1 MAAIPFM
8 WPFPSWQFRAN
19 LFRVLWFVGRATSQQ
34 ETAKQSLGWSLGLR
48 RQIETGWS
56 VRRCVSRGNH
66 FAPLVH
72 THSFMHHEQRSSVAD
87 VTPVSRIRLT
97 LRLLLLQLSGI
108 AVCPMHTCGHEHMGQ
123 AFVIRVRWLC
133 RQYVT
138 TTPQESSL

>member
-56 VRRCVSRGNH
+56 VRRCVSRDNH

-72 THSFMHHEQRSSVAD
+72 THSSCTISNVLGSLRYARLPHPPYSPLAPFAVIGHRR
-87 VTPVSRIRLT
+87 VSHAHLW
-97 LRLLLLQLSGI
+97 
-108 AVCPMHTCGHEHMGQ
+108 P
-123 AFVIRVRWLC
+123 
-133 RQYVT
+133 
-138 TTPQESSL
+138 